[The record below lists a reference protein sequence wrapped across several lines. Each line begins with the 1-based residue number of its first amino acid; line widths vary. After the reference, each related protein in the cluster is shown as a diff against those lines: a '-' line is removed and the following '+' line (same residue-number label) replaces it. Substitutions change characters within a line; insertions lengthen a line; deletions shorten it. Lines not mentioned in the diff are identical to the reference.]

1 MRVARR
7 VERVESVET
16 EHGDASRMAN
26 EPRTTELNLDLA
38 GMFLEETFT
47 DRRVGTLRRLTPVKS
62 GGSPDAARKTIYVG
76 ETQVMTPMGALPIAF
91 EIDAASLDEAAGKFG
106 SLAKVAIERTVR
118 ELQELRREAASQI
131 VVPQGGLPPGGL
143 GGLGGGG
150 KIQMP

>member
-1 MRVARR
+1 MRVARG
-7 VERVESVET
+7 VERVKSVET
-16 EHGDASRMAN
+16 DLGDARQMAT

-38 GMFLEETFT
+38 GLFLEETFT

-62 GGSPDAARKTIYVG
+62 DGTPDTARKLIYVG

-118 ELQELRREAASQI
+118 ELQEMRREAASQI
-131 VVPQGGLPPGGL
+131 VVPQGGLPPGA
-143 GGLGGGG
+143 LGGGG

>member
-7 VERVESVET
+7 TERVKSDET
-16 EHGDASRMAN
+16 DRGDARRMAN
-26 EPRTTELNLDLA
+26 ETRTTELNLDLA

-62 GGSPDAARKTIYVG
+62 DGTPDAARKLIYVG

-106 SLAKVAIERTVR
+106 SLAKTAIERTVR

-131 VVPQGGLPPGGL
+131 VVPQGGLPPGA
-143 GGLGGGG
+143 LGGGG